1 MLSTISPPPLELHST
16 QDWLNKSDQRR
27 QAECRKSRDRNRCS
41 VHWSFAMQGLD
52 NVSRSHSVI
61 GEGQLVRRL
70 VSGSYFSI
78 RMEMAL
84 SKRPKIRILLIKGD
98 PLGSS
103 LEENWAEATE
113 ILAHIWSHLDGRFC
127 QLPVV
132 SCQLSVVSCHC
143 FTVLRR

>member
-1 MLSTISPPPLELHST
+1 
-16 QDWLNKSDQRR
+16 
-27 QAECRKSRDRNRCS
+27 
-41 VHWSFAMQGLD
+41 MQGLD

-103 LEENWAEATE
+103 LEEN
-113 ILAHIWSHLDGRFC
+113 
-127 QLPVV
+127 
-132 SCQLSVVSCHC
+132 
-143 FTVLRR
+143 